1 MIEGLALVFATL
13 GEDTQRCE
21 GGAGSRDGARD
32 AQTRV
37 ACFWEA
43 LAGLLG
49 GLVTGRLDIGL
60 LG

>member
-1 MIEGLALVFATL
+1 MFAAL

-21 GGAGSRDGARD
+21 GGAGSRDDARD

-37 ACFWEA
+37 ACFGEV

-49 GLVTGRLDIGL
+49 GLVAGRFDIGFL
-60 LG
+60 R